1 VQTLSREMGFLFTIY
16 SQGLAAIYRTTGNND
31 CFVILRGGSS
41 GTNFDVKSVASA
53 KEALRKKGQREVMMI
68 DCSHGNS
75 QKDHRNQPKV
85 AATIAEQI
93 RDGDKGIVGVMI
105 ESHINEGNQKVPPEG
120 PSGLKKGISIT
131 DACINWDTTV
141 EVLENLANAVRERRK
156 RKTDQTNGVHGEH

>member
-1 VQTLSREMGFLFTIY
+1 
-16 SQGLAAIYRTTGNND
+16 
-31 CFVILRGGSS
+31 
-41 GTNFDVKSVASA
+41 
-53 KEALRKKGQREVMMI
+53 MMI

-85 AATIAEQI
+85 AAVIAEQI
-93 RDGDKGIVGVMI
+93 KDGDVGIVGVMI

-141 EVLENLANAVRERRK
+141 EVLENLAGAVRERRK
-156 RKTDQTNGVHGEH
+156 RKADQMNGINGAH